1 MQHTATFCNTQTKVH
16 GHTVDTHSYTHTYTI
31 RTHTF
36 TKRPIYVKRDTKK
49 IPTEWRRVQ
58 SRYAHTHSHTH
69 SYALMHTHIHTHI
82 HTHSYT
88 HTFTYTF
95 IRTHAHTR
103 SHTHS
108 YALMRR
114 CITSIFTQQGTCVI
128 CHVDTHSITHTSHT
142 HHTHPYALNII
153 HIIFILIHPYS
164 HTHDILGCHVSRT
177 LSCVTNS
184 FTLIHTHMTSFL
196 IHPQALILT
205 HSIWTASYSYAF
217 ILKSHTHDV
226 LPHSSIRTQSWS
238 HHILTH
244 PSLVTHTWHPS
255 SFIHTHSILIPSCSY
270 ASHTHDVLYPHMHM
284 MSSVW
289 HVCA

>member
-1 MQHTATFCNTQTKVH
+1 MKACAE
-16 GHTVDTHSYTHTYTI
+16 SI

-36 TKRPIYVKRDTKK
+36 TYAFIRTH
-49 IPTEWRRVQ
+49 
-58 SRYAHTHSHTH
+58 AHTHSHTH
-69 SYALMHTHIHTHI
+69 SHALIHTHI
-82 HTHSYT
+82 HIHVHTHSCT

-95 IRTHAHTR
+95 IRTHAQMHHINLYSAR
-103 SHTHS
+103 NLCDMSRWYALNHTH
-108 YALMRR
+108 
-114 CITSIFTQQGTCVI
+114 
-128 CHVDTHSITHTSHT
+128 ITHTSHSSLRPQY
-142 HHTHPYALNII
+142 HPHHIHTHSPLFTHTWHPWMSCVTNSVMC
-153 HIIFILIHPYS
+153 HELIHPYS

-255 SFIHTHSILIPSCSY
+255 SFIHTHSILSTSCSY